1 MFNNKFE
8 IKFDDDVKTLTT
20 SQWPDMW
27 KVIKSFSNAKQKF
40 TLLGDQGLPGMPGI
54 SGRKGER
61 GSKGESGSCV
71 VECNR
76 ANALDRF
83 GLERWVLIWV

>member
-1 MFNNKFE
+1 
-8 IKFDDDVKTLTT
+8 
-20 SQWPDMW
+20 
-27 KVIKSFSNAKQKF
+27 
-40 TLLGDQGLPGMPGI
+40 MPGI

-83 GLERWVLIWV
+83 GLERWVVLTEYSMNSIHNFEIHILLVLELMFKWVLKL